1 MKNIL
6 CNPLFFWCSFNEAKE
21 KRRRGDECLTQH
33 PHFIESK
40 FFLLFFVL
48 GHSFTRKISAY
59 LQQQQQQKRC
69 VSPWGF
75 DIFLSTKVYMF
86 VR

>member
-21 KRRRGDECLTQH
+21 KSSRCDECLTQH

-40 FFLLFFVL
+40 FFLLFVL

-59 LQQQQQQKRC
+59 LQQQQQQPKRC

-75 DIFLSTKVYMF
+75 DIFLSTKLYICL
-86 VR
+86 